1 MAEALF
7 FFRFARAVG
16 TVRIVSEGVA
26 LPEGNIGVLS
36 AAEVG
41 SNKDRGFW
49 GGRKADSDRFVS
61 T

>member
-1 MAEALF
+1 M
-7 FFRFARAVG
+7 
-16 TVRIVSEGVA
+16 VRIVSEGVVF
-26 LPEGNIGVLS
+26 PKGHIGVLS

-41 SNKDRGFW
+41 SNKVRGLW